1 MRPVLVMPLL
11 SALGLALAGCATPP
25 ENPDLLKAREAF
37 AQLTSKPESN
47 TLAALQTQVA
57 SKALNDVEV
66 YSELDR
72 EAPEID
78 HLAYLANRK
87 IELAEQTI
95 IARKAAA
102 DLKKT
107 DNERTQVQLEVR
119 TQQLKALQA
128 LNAKPSERGQVVTF
142 GDVLFD
148 TGKAELKY
156 GSQRNLQQ
164 LANFLSEN
172 PERKVRIEG
181 FTDST
186 GGELLNLRLSEHR
199 AESVARALERL
210 GIGRERLI
218 TKGYGPEFPVSDNG
232 SIQGRQL
239 NRRVEVIISNSAAP
253 VSDRS

>member
-25 ENPDLLKAREAF
+25 ENPDLLKAREAY

-57 SKALNDVEV
+57 GKALNDVEV

-164 LANFLSEN
+164 LATFLSEN

>member
-1 MRPVLVMPLL
+1 MRPILVMPLL
-11 SALGLALAGCATPP
+11 SALGLALAGCATAP
-25 ENPDLLKAREAF
+25 ENPNLLKAREAF
-37 AQLTSKPESN
+37 SQLTGKPESN

-57 SKALNDVEV
+57 NKALNDAEV

-72 EAPEID
+72 ESPEVE
-78 HLAYLANRK
+78 HLAYLANSK

-107 DNERTQVQLEVR
+107 DNERTQVQLDIR
-119 TQQLKALQA
+119 TQQLKALQNM
-128 LNAKPSERGQVVTF
+128 NAKPTARGQVVTF

-156 GSQRNLQQ
+156 GNQRDLQQ
-164 LANFLSEN
+164 LANFLSDN
-172 PERKVRIEG
+172 PERKVSVEG

-186 GGELLNLRLSEHR
+186 GGEQLNLRLSEHR

-210 GIGRERLI
+210 GVDRSRVI
-218 TKGYGPEFPVSDNG
+218 TKGYGKEFPISDNG

-239 NRRVEVIISNSAAP
+239 NRRVEVIISNGAAP
-253 VSDRS
+253 VSARS

>member
-164 LANFLSEN
+164 LATFLSDN

-186 GGELLNLRLSEHR
+186 GGELLNLKLSEHR

>member
-37 AQLTSKPESN
+37 AQLTSKPESS

-164 LANFLSEN
+164 LATFLSEN

>member
-164 LANFLSEN
+164 LATFLSEN

>member
-25 ENPDLLKAREAF
+25 ENPDLLKAREAY